1 MSNKR
6 WAKHFMEQNR
16 NNQFRNEQVELYKQL
31 RAIRANSRLLME
43 YEIKYKYDDEER
55 TAIVDIADISKK
67 EVFRINGPIHSSSAK
82 RILKDEIQKEGLEAL
97 GWKVTDVDT
106 VY

>member
-1 MSNKR
+1 MSDKR

-31 RAIRANSRLLME
+31 RTIRANSRLLME

-55 TAIVDIADISKK
+55 IAIVDIVDLTKK
-67 EVFRINGPIHSSSAK
+67 EIFRINGPIHSSSAK
-82 RILKDEIQKEGLEAL
+82 KMLKDEIQKEGLEAL
-97 GWKVTDVDT
+97 GWLVTDVDT

>member
-1 MSNKR
+1 MSSKR

-31 RAIRANSRLLME
+31 RTIRANSRLLME

-55 TAIVDIADISKK
+55 IAIVDIVDLTKK
-67 EVFRINGPIHSSSAK
+67 EIFRINGPIHSSSAK
-82 RILKDEIQKEGLEAL
+82 KMLKDEIQKEGLEAL
-97 GWKVTDVDT
+97 GWLVTDVDT